1 MSKLIVSRRKLLGV
15 GAASASSLILS
26 GCDQF
31 DFLGRRDD
39 PTRDFLEG
47 ANNLTYAVQRTL
59 IGDQVLARE
68 YAETEI
74 RQGQRPNGST
84 DPRETSSEYAAL
96 EAAGFAD
103 YRLAI
108 TGLVETPLSFS
119 VDELR
124 SMPSRTQITRHDCV
138 EGWSCIAKWTGTP
151 LGRVLDQAKLKPTAK
166 FIVFHCYDSMGG
178 GLSGPEVYYE
188 SCDLIDA
195 YHPQTILAYGLN
207 NAVLPVANGAP
218 VRVRIERA
226 LGYKQPKYVHT
237 IEAVDS
243 FAKFGRGKGG
253 YWEDNGYDWYGG
265 I

>member
-1 MSKLIVSRRKLLGV
+1 MSKLLLSRRKLLGV
-15 GAASASSLILS
+15 GAASASSLILA

-39 PTRDFLEG
+39 PLRDFLEG
-47 ANNLTYAVQRTL
+47 ANDLTYAVQRGL

-68 YAETEI
+68 YSESEI

-84 DPRETSSEYAAL
+84 NPAETNPEYMFLQNGNFAL
-96 EAAGFAD
+96 
-103 YRLAI
+103 YRLKV
-108 TGLVETPLSFS
+108 TGLVERELEFS
-119 VDELR
+119 LTELQN
-124 SMPSRTQITRHDCV
+124 MPSRTQITRHDCV

-151 LGRVLDQAKLKPTAK
+151 LGPVLDQAGLKPNAK
-166 FIVFHCYDSMGG
+166 FILFHCFDAMGG
-178 GLSGPEVYYE
+178 GLSAPEPYYT

-207 NAVLPVANGAP
+207 DEALPVANGAP
-218 VRVRIERA
+218 VRVRVERA

-237 IEAVDS
+237 IEVVDN
-243 FAKFGRGKGG
+243 FASIGLGQGG
-253 YWEDNGYDWYGG
+253 YWEDHGYDWYGG